1 MVVFQADMKFKIKSK
16 IKNYYVEFISSYK
29 KKILSLDKSYFFVID
44 KNVYNFFLKK
54 KLKIKNFILINSTEK
69 NKSYKQIEKIL
80 KLISQKKINKKTK
93 IVAIGGGVIQD
104 ITGFVCSIYF
114 RGLEWIYF
122 PTTLLSQGDSCIG
135 GKTSI
140 NLGSFKNQLGN
151 FYPPSNIYIDQK
163 FLEKLNKEEFFSGL
177 GEITH
182 LLSVRSEKNFNL
194 IKSYFENKLTLKTI
208 IIKSL
213 LSKKY
218 FIEKD
223 EFDNNLRRLLNFGHT
238 FGHAIESAKNYK
250 IPHGICVAYGCLMA
264 FWISNRLKYLNCNNY
279 KKYEKIIKMII
290 NKKINF
296 NIQKFKNAILKD
308 KKMHNNEINFILSK
322 KCGKMFLKKI
332 KINNKFLNNI
342 KKFNSLK
349 W

>member
-1 MVVFQADMKFKIKSK
+1 MVAFQADMKFKIKSK
-16 IKNYYVEFISSYK
+16 IKNYYVEFINSYK
-29 KKILSLDKSYFFVID
+29 KKISSLGKSYFFVID
-44 KNVYNFFLKK
+44 KNVYNYFLKK
-54 KLKIKNFILINSTEK
+54 KLKINNFILINSTEK
-69 NKSYKQIEKIL
+69 NKSYNYVEKIL

-140 NLGSFKNQLGN
+140 NLGGHKNQLGN
-151 FYPPSNIYIDQK
+151 FYPPSNIYIDLK
-163 FLEKLNKEEFFSGL
+163 FLETLKKKEFLSGL

-182 LLSVRSEKNFNL
+182 LLSVKSEKNFNL
-194 IKSYFENKLTLKTI
+194 IKNYFENKLPLKKI

-218 FIEKD
+218 YIEKD

-264 FWISNRLKYLNCNNY
+264 FWFSNKMKYLDYNNY
-279 KKYEKIIKMII
+279 RKYEKIIKMIV

-296 NIQKFKNAILKD
+296 DIQKFKNAILKD
-308 KKMHNNEINFILSK
+308 KKMDNNKINFILSK
-322 KCGKMFLKKI
+322 KCGEMFSKKI
-332 KINNKFLNNI
+332 IINNNFLNNV
-342 KKFNSLK
+342 KNFNSLK

>member
-1 MVVFQADMKFKIKSK
+1 MAAFQADMKFKIKSK

-29 KKILSLDKSYFFVID
+29 KKISSFDKNYFFIID
-44 KNVYNFFLKK
+44 KNVYKIFLKK
-54 KLKIKNFILINSTEK
+54 KLKINNFILINSTER
-69 NKSYKQIEKIL
+69 NKSYKSIEKIL
-80 KLISQKKINKKTK
+80 KSISKKKINKKTK

-114 RGLEWIYF
+114 RGLEWAYF

-151 FYPPSNIYIDQK
+151 FYPPSNIYIDLK
-163 FLEKLNKEEFFSGL
+163 FLEKLKKEEFLSGL

-182 LLSVRSEKNFNL
+182 LLSVRSEKNFNT
-194 IKSYFENKLTLKTI
+194 IKYYFKNRLSLKEI

-218 FIEKD
+218 YIEKD

-238 FGHAIESAKNYK
+238 FGHAIESAKKYK

-264 FWISNRLKYLNCNNY
+264 FWFSNKMKYLDYNNY
-279 KKYEKIIKMII
+279 IKYEKVIKMIV

-296 NIQKFKNAILKD
+296 DIHKFKNAILKD
-308 KKMHNNEINFILSK
+308 KKMHNNKVNFILSK
-322 KCGKMFLKKI
+322 KCGEMFLKKI
-332 KINNKFLNNI
+332 VINNKFLYNV